1 MANLKNGSRGNLT
14 QERLETDS
22 SLHSERGRTDE
33 SLLDLR
39 KKTERETD
47 EIVKNDRIE
56 ADEIRAQNR
65 TSVDQKLNRQQG
77 RIENNIEVRTEE
89 QKAVTARL
97 EVQRKN
103 DDKSVETERLLM
115 DAVLLRERGLNNE
128 YAFRMLGR
136 DRKLTDDNLLQER
149 NQTDFEAGRASSRL
163 DVEQSQH
170 IQTKAEL
177 TTRDEFLAIVSHDLR
192 NPIGAI
198 LSGAQILLEDESH
211 ENLDKGT
218 RYIVE
223 LIKRNAESSLRMIS
237 DILDMERVLEGKL
250 QLQLLDHNLNKIIKN
265 SIENM
270 SHAAAAKNILLRAVP
285 SQLHTSAINCDLDR
299 INQVMSNLIGNAI
312 KFTPEGGSITVKVEQ
327 CDNEFQISI
336 ADTGAGIEE
345 SKIDKIFDR
354 YTQLNNKDR
363 RGLGLGLFISKMLI
377 EAHRGKIWVTS
388 ELKKGTTFYYSLP
401 CKALNS

>member
-1 MANLKNGSRGNLT
+1 MANLKNEFPGILT

-39 KKTERETD
+39 QKTERETD
-47 EIVKNDRIE
+47 EIVKNDRLE

-65 TSVDQKLNRQQG
+65 TSVDQKLNRQKG
-77 RIENNIEVRTEE
+77 KIENNKEVRTDE
-89 QKAVTARL
+89 QQAVATRL

-103 DDKSVETERLLM
+103 DDESVETERLLM

-128 YAFRMLGR
+128 YAFKMLGR
-136 DRKLTDDNLLQER
+136 ERQQTDDNLLQER
-149 NQTDFEAGRASSRL
+149 NLTDFEAGRASSRL

-170 IQTKAEL
+170 TQTKAEL

-198 LSGAQILLEDESH
+198 LSGAQILLEEEFH
-211 ENLDKGT
+211 ENLNKGT
-218 RYIVE
+218 RDIIE

-250 QLQLLDHNLNKIIKN
+250 QLQLMDHNLNKIIKN

-270 SHAAAAKNILLRAVP
+270 SHAAAAKNILLSALP
-285 SQLHTSAINCDLDR
+285 SHLQASAIHCDLDR
-299 INQVMSNLIGNAI
+299 VNQVMSNLIGNAI
-312 KFTPEGGSITVKVEQ
+312 KFTPEGGSVTVKVEQ
-327 CDNEFQISI
+327 ANDEFQISI
-336 ADTGAGIEE
+336 ADTGPGIEE

-377 EAHRGKIWVTS
+377 EAHKGKIWVTS
-388 ELKKGTTFYYSLP
+388 EYNKGTTFYYSLP
-401 CKALNS
+401 CKVLNS

>member
-1 MANLKNGSRGNLT
+1 MAKLNSSHHGTLT

-33 SLLDLR
+33 SLSDLR
-39 KKTERETD
+39 RKTERETD
-47 EIVKNDRIE
+47 EIVKNDRLE

-65 TSVDQKLNRQQG
+65 TSVDQKLNRQKG
-77 RIENNIEVRTEE
+77 RLENNKEVRTDE
-89 QKAVTARL
+89 QQAVTARL
-97 EVQRKN
+97 QVQRKN
-103 DDKSVETERLLM
+103 DDDSVETERLLM

-128 YAFRMLGR
+128 YAFKMLGR
-136 DRKLTDDNLLQER
+136 ERKQTDDNLLQER
-149 NQTDFEAGRASSRL
+149 YQTDLEAGRASNEL
-163 DVEQSQH
+163 NDEQSLH
-170 IQTKAEL
+170 TQTKAEL

-211 ENLDKGT
+211 ENLNKGT
-218 RYIVE
+218 RYIIE
-223 LIKRNAESSLRMIS
+223 LMKRNAEASLRMIS

-250 QLQLLDHNLNKIIKN
+250 QLQRADHNLNKIIKN

-270 SHAAAAKNILLRAVP
+270 SHAAAAKNILLRALP
-285 SQLHTSAINCDLDR
+285 SHLQTSAIHCDFDR
-299 INQVMSNLIGNAI
+299 VNQVMSNLIGNAI
-312 KFTPEGGSITVKVEQ
+312 KFTPEGGSVTVKVEQ
-327 CDNEFQISI
+327 ADDEFQISI
-336 ADTGAGIEE
+336 TDTGPGIEDFKLE
-345 SKIDKIFDR
+345 KIFDR

-377 EAHRGKIWVTS
+377 EAHKGKIWVTS

-401 CKALNS
+401 CKALDS